1 MFMKGKYILQCS
13 LLAFAVLLLG
23 CGSSQIKD
31 KPVPVPAAD
40 EKAVSEVVDKTAS
53 DVSEV
58 VETPADFVNQTIPA
72 KAPILTGYRLG
83 SGDSIHIE
91 VFGEAELTLDVLLND
106 SGTFNYPYLG
116 QLQVLNKT
124 LDEVQAIITEGLDG
138 DFLVNPKVSVTV
150 DTYREIYVGGE
161 VANGGN
167 FAFQPG
173 LSVGKA
179 IVLAGG
185 FTERASRS
193 RIQVIS
199 EGSTDSKP
207 KRVNL
212 DYILKPGDVVT
223 VPRRFF

>member
-1 MFMKGKYILQCS
+1 MKSRYILQS
-13 LLAFAVLLLG
+13 LLLAFAVLLSA
-23 CGSSQIKD
+23 CGSPQVKD
-31 KPVPVPAAD
+31 ETAPVTD
-40 EKAVSEVVDKTAS
+40 EKVAT
-53 DVSEV
+53 EV
-58 VETPADFVNQTIPA
+58 VEEKVTDVIEQA
-72 KAPILTGYRLG
+72 APIQPPVLSGYRLG

-106 SGTFNYPYLG
+106 SGTFTYPYLG

-124 LDEVQAIITEGLDG
+124 LEEVQVMIAEGLDG
-138 DFLVNPKVSVTV
+138 DYLVNPKVSVTV

-193 RIQVIS
+193 RVQVIS
-199 EGSTDSKP
+199 EGSADSKP
-207 KRVNL
+207 KRVSL